1 MSFKLDEDILTKTD
15 AKGNERTLSER
26 TQKEYTGK
34 LNKIAKAGLATD
46 RASLKKNAK
55 NVIEYIKNL
64 YPEDGERP
72 RHNQRF
78 ILYAIFWAMDQEY
91 LKKSNPYHKYLSKI
105 PPLRNSVTGE
115 KWIPLKKYNQMQ
127 EKD

>member
-1 MSFKLDEDILTKTD
+1 MSFKLEEDVFKKTD
-15 AKGNERTLSER
+15 ANGDERILSER

-46 RASLKKNAK
+46 RASLKKNATK
-55 NVIEYIKNL
+55 VIEYIKNL

-78 ILYAIFWAMDQEY
+78 ILYAIFWAMDQLY
-91 LKKSNPYHKYLSKI
+91 LKKTNPYHKYLSKI

-115 KWIPLKKYNQMQ
+115 KWIPLKKYNK